1 MSYRELDQASNRL
14 AHWLIGRGV
23 GPGRRVALLLPRS
36 ADAIVAIFAVLKT
49 GAAYVPI
56 DPAVP
61 EARIAFVLDDA
72 APIAAITTAGLA
84 DRLDGHGLLV
94 VDVNDPAVGSQPSTA
109 LPAPAPD
116 DIAYL
121 IYTSGTT
128 GTPKGVAIPHRN
140 VTRLLEVLDAELGM
154 SAGQVWTQ
162 CHSLAFDFS
171 VWEIFGALLHGGRLL
186 MVPDSVVRSPEDFHA
201 LLVAEKV
208 NVLSQTP
215 SAFYA
220 LQTADGLSPELGR
233 QLKLEAVVFGGEAL
247 EPQRLGAWLIAIPIY
262 RDLSTCTASPRQRCT
277 PRSGRSSPTMS
288 TAR

>member
-1 MSYRELDQASNRL
+1 M
-14 AHWLIGRGV
+14 
-23 GPGRRVALLLPRS
+23 GPGRWVALLLPRS
-36 ADAIVAIFAVLKT
+36 AEAIVAILAVLKT

-84 DRLDGHGLLV
+84 GRLDGHGLLV
-94 VDVNDPAVGSQPSTA
+94 IDVNDPAVGSQPTTA

-128 GTPKGVAIPHRN
+128 GVPKGVAIPHRN

-171 VWEIFGALLHGGRLL
+171 VWEIFGALLHGGRLVV
-186 MVPDSVVRSPEDFHA
+186 VPESVVRSPEDFHA
-201 LLVAEKV
+201 LLVAEQV

-220 LQTADGLSPELGR
+220 LHRRRVDRPSL
-233 QLKLEAVVFGGEAL
+233 VVG
-247 EPQRLGAWLIAIPIY
+247 
-262 RDLSTCTASPRQRCT
+262 
-277 PRSGRSSPTMS
+277 SS
-288 TAR
+288 